1 MEEGWKR
8 RETNDREVWFR
19 VFCQKIGLFCGTR
32 KMEGEGGVP
41 EGRGVNKR
49 WIPTVVTGI
58 L

>member
-1 MEEGWKR
+1 LEEGWKR

-32 KMEGEGGVP
+32 KWRGKVECLRGEVSTNGGY
-41 EGRGVNKR
+41 R
-49 WIPTVVTGI
+49 